1 LAGAI
6 LGAFLGLL
14 LMLNALQFY
23 LDLQRLL
30 SGDANAGDQFV
41 QVNKKVNLF
50 NTLGVSSAFSAKE
63 IAEIERQPFVEKAGV
78 FTSNQFRTTAYSDML
93 GFYTELFFE
102 ALPAEFL
109 DVDEPKFRWSE
120 GQNEIPVII
129 SKDYLALYNFGFAPS
144 QGLPQVTASTI
155 KKLVMDVKISG
166 NGREVIFQG
175 RIVGFSERINSILVP
190 QAFMDWANQ
199 HFSSKQLL
207 EPQSDKNP
215 LEGAGGDG
223 AARLILKVDNPM
235 AKDFQAF
242 LKEKNLEV
250 STGRLIGGQFGVL
263 FQAVLAVVAAFG
275 GLILL
280 LSALVFVLNFQL
292 LVAQNASEIKLLL
305 EIGYKQS
312 VVAGVLSKRFAWM
325 LTGLLLAVFAALL
338 TGRYFLVKYFENQ
351 GFEMKTLPDGWVW
364 MAAIGIGILLLA
376 LNFSNIRR
384 SVARLF

>member
-1 LAGAI
+1 
-6 LGAFLGLL
+6 
-14 LMLNALQFY
+14 
-23 LDLQRLL
+23 
-30 SGDANAGDQFV
+30 
-41 QVNKKVNLF
+41 
-50 NTLGVSSAFSAKE
+50 
-63 IAEIERQPFVEKAGV
+63 
-78 FTSNQFRTTAYSDML
+78 
-93 GFYTELFFE
+93 
-102 ALPAEFL
+102 
-109 DVDEPKFRWSE
+109 
-120 GQNEIPVII
+120 
-129 SKDYLALYNFGFAPS
+129 
-144 QGLPQVTASTI
+144 
-155 KKLVMDVKISG
+155 
-166 NGREVIFQG
+166 
-175 RIVGFSERINSILVP
+175 
-190 QAFMDWANQ
+190 
-199 HFSSKQLL
+199 
-207 EPQSDKNP
+207 
-215 LEGAGGDG
+215 
-223 AARLILKVDNPM
+223 M

-376 LNFSNIRR
+376 LNF
-384 SVARLF
+384 